1 MNKVVIREVRA
12 YVLDP
17 TEMGADYHNQHD
29 SHWINDL
36 PVANPMSVYEK
47 YKAKRTSWGI
57 NALGTVV
64 VEVELKDGTL
74 GIGCSIGGEP
84 ACYIIE
90 KHLSR
95 FVEGQD
101 PRNVEVIWDQMW
113 RATLPY
119 GRKGLAIHAISAV
132 DLAIWDSL
140 GKLRGEP
147 IYALVGGKT
156 KERLPVYAT
165 TARPDVAKELGF
177 QGAKIPCRYGP
188 ADGVAGLKKNIAAF
202 AEAREA
208 VGPDFPLRLDCYM
221 SLTAPYAIEL
231 ARALAPYHLQWIEEC
246 LPPDDY
252 DGYARLRA
260 AVSGLCLVATGE
272 HEYTRY
278 GFRELIAR
286 KCADILQPDINWVG
300 GLTEA
305 RRIVA
310 MASAYDIP
318 VIPHGSSVF
327 SYHLQYAFTN
337 CPLAEFLVMSP
348 QADRLVPLFGG
359 LFKNEPLPENGY
371 LGLPEAPGWG
381 VELND
386 QLKLIRPYARS
397 GDLCLEGAS
406 NNRIST
412 VTMNPSD

>member
-1 MNKVVIREVRA
+1 MKQVRISEVRA
-12 YVLDP
+12 YVMA
-17 TEMGADYHNQHD
+17 TGEMGADYHNQTG
-29 SHWINDL
+29 SHWIIDL
-36 PVANPMSVYEK
+36 PIANPMSVYEE

-57 NALGTVV
+57 NALGTVL
-64 VEVELKDGTL
+64 VEVELNDGTV

-101 PRNVEVIWDQMW
+101 PRNVELIWDQMW

-119 GRKGLAIHAISAV
+119 GRKGLAVQAISAV
-132 DLAIWDSL
+132 DLAIWDCL

-147 IYALVGGKT
+147 VYALLGGAT
-156 KERLPVYAT
+156 KDKLPVYAT
-165 TARPDVAKELGF
+165 TSRPDIARQWGF

-188 ADGVAGLKKNIAAF
+188 ADGEEGLRKNIAVM
-202 AEAREA
+202 AEAREQ
-208 VGPDFPLRLDCYM
+208 VGPGFPLRLDCYM
-221 SLTAPYAIEL
+221 ALTVPYAIKL
-231 ARALAPYHLQWIEEC
+231 AKALGPFDLEWIEEC

-252 DGYARLRA
+252 DGYAELKRA
-260 AVSGLCLVATGE
+260 LTGICLVTTGE

-310 MASAYDIP
+310 MAAAYDLP

-348 QADRLVPLFGG
+348 AADTVVPLFGE
-359 LFKNEPLPENGY
+359 LFRDEPLPRDGY
-371 LGLPEAPGWG
+371 IQLTDAPGWG

-386 QLKLIRPYARS
+386 KLDLIRPFESMQR
-397 GDLCLEGAS
+397 EVV
-406 NNRIST
+406 IT
-412 VTMNPSD
+412 

>member
-1 MNKVVIREVRA
+1 MKQVTISEVRA
-12 YVLDP
+12 YVISSD
-17 TEMGADYHNQHD
+17 EMGADYHNQSG
-29 SHWINDL
+29 SHWIIDL
-36 PVANPMSVYEK
+36 PIANPMSVYEE

-57 NALGTVV
+57 NALGTVL
-64 VEVELKDGTL
+64 VEVELSDGTV

-101 PRNVEVIWDQMW
+101 PRNVELIWDQMW

-119 GRKGLAIHAISAV
+119 GRKGLAVQAISAV
-132 DLAIWDSL
+132 DLAIWDCL

-147 IYALVGGKT
+147 VYALLGGKT
-156 KERLPVYAT
+156 KQRLPVYAT
-165 TARPDVAKELGF
+165 TARPDIAHDWGF
-177 QGAKIPCRYGP
+177 HGAKIPCRYGP
-188 ADGVAGLKKNIAAF
+188 ADGDEGLKKNIAVM
-202 AEAREA
+202 AEARA
-208 VGPDFPLRLDCYM
+208 QVGPDFPLRLDCYM
-221 SLTAPYAIEL
+221 ALTVPYAIKL
-231 ARALAPYHLQWIEEC
+231 AKALAQFDLEWIEEC

-252 DGYARLRA
+252 DGYAELKRA
-260 AVSGLCLVATGE
+260 LTGICLVTTGE

-310 MASAYDIP
+310 MASAYDLP

-337 CPLAEFLVMSP
+337 CPIAEFLVMSP
-348 QADRLVPLFGG
+348 AADRVVPLFGE
-359 LFKNEPLPENGY
+359 LFRNEPLPRDGY
-371 LGLPEAPGWG
+371 IELTTAPGWG

-386 QLKLIRPYARS
+386 KLKLVRPLESRREVVVS
-397 GDLCLEGAS
+397 DLA
-406 NNRIST
+406 N
-412 VTMNPSD
+412 

>member
-1 MNKVVIREVRA
+1 MKQVTISEVRA
-12 YVLDP
+12 YVMAAD
-17 TEMGADYHNQHD
+17 EMGADYHNQTG
-29 SHWINDL
+29 SHWIIDL
-36 PVANPMSVYEK
+36 PIANPMSVYEE

-57 NALGTVV
+57 NALGTVL
-64 VEVELKDGTL
+64 VEVELNDGTV

-101 PRNVEVIWDQMW
+101 PRNVELIWDQMW

-119 GRKGLAIHAISAV
+119 GRKGLAVQAISAV
-132 DLAIWDSL
+132 DLAIWDCL

-147 IYALVGGKT
+147 VYALLGGAT
-156 KERLPVYAT
+156 KDKLPVYAT
-165 TARPDVAKELGF
+165 TSRPDIAHEWGF

-188 ADGVAGLKKNIAAF
+188 ADGDEGLRKNIAVMR
-202 AEAREA
+202 EAREQ
-208 VGPDFPLRLDCYM
+208 VGPGFPLRLDCYM
-221 SLTAPYAIEL
+221 ALTVPYAIKL
-231 ARALAPYHLQWIEEC
+231 AKALAEFDLDWIEEC

-252 DGYARLRA
+252 DGYADLKRA
-260 AVSGLCLVATGE
+260 LTGICLVTTGE

-278 GFRELIAR
+278 GFRELISR

-300 GLTEA
+300 GLTES

-310 MASAYDIP
+310 MASAYDLP

-348 QADRLVPLFGG
+348 AADRVVPLFGE
-359 LFKNEPLPENGY
+359 LFRDEPLPRDGY
-371 LGLPEAPGWG
+371 VKLTDAPGWG

-386 QLKLIRPYARS
+386 KLDLIRPFES
-397 GDLCLEGAS
+397 GQREVV
-406 NNRIST
+406 IT
-412 VTMNPSD
+412 

>member
-1 MNKVVIREVRA
+1 MKKATIRQVRA
-12 YVLDP
+12 YAVACN
-17 TEMGADYHNQHD
+17 EMGADYHNHQG

-36 PVANPMSVYEK
+36 PIANPMSVFEE
-47 YKAKRTSWGI
+47 YKAARTSWGI

-64 VEVELKDGTL
+64 VQVELEDGTV

-90 KHLSR
+90 NHLSR

-101 PRNVEVIWDQMW
+101 PRNVELMWDRMW

-132 DLAIWDSL
+132 DLAIWDLL
-140 GKLRGEP
+140 GKLRDEP
-147 IYALVGGKT
+147 VYLLLGGKT

-165 TARPDVAKELGF
+165 TVRADLAKEWGF
-177 QGAKIPCRYGP
+177 HGAKIPCRHGP
-188 ADGVAGLKKNIAAF
+188 ADGVQGLKKNVATV
-202 AEAREA
+202 AEAREQ
-208 VGPDFPLRLDCYM
+208 VGYDFPLRLDCYM
-221 SLTAPYAIEL
+221 SLTLPYAIEL
-231 ARALAPYHLQWIEEC
+231 AKALQPYNLDWMEEC

-252 DGYARLRA
+252 DGYAALKA
-260 AVSGLCLVATGE
+260 ALAGRCLVATGE

-310 MASAYDIP
+310 MAAAYDIP

-327 SYHLQYAFTN
+327 SYHLLYAFAN
-337 CPLAEFLVMSP
+337 CPSAEFLVMSP
-348 QADRLVPLFGG
+348 LADRLVPIFGD
-359 LFKNEPLPENGY
+359 LFKDEPLPVDGY
-371 LGLPEAPGWG
+371 VCLGDAPGWG

-386 QLKLIRPYARS
+386 ELTLVRPYARNHAGS
-397 GDLCLEGAS
+397 KQLAVGGGHTSQQAPD
-406 NNRIST
+406 
-412 VTMNPSD
+412 

>member
-1 MNKVVIREVRA
+1 MKQVTISGVRA
-12 YVLDP
+12 YVMAPD
-17 TEMGADYHNQHD
+17 EMGADYHNQTG
-29 SHWINDL
+29 SHWIIDL
-36 PVANPMSVYEK
+36 PIANPMSVYEE

-57 NALGTVV
+57 NALGTVL
-64 VEVELKDGTL
+64 VEVELNDGTV

-101 PRNVEVIWDQMW
+101 PRNVELIWDQMW

-119 GRKGLAIHAISAV
+119 GRKGLAVQAISAV
-132 DLAIWDSL
+132 DLAIWDCL

-147 IYALVGGKT
+147 VYALLGGET
-156 KERLPVYAT
+156 KQKLPVYAT
-165 TARPDVAKELGF
+165 TSRPDIAHQWGF

-188 ADGVAGLKKNIAAF
+188 ADGEVGLRKNIDVM
-202 AEAREA
+202 AEAREQ
-208 VGPDFPLRLDCYM
+208 VGPGFPLRLDCYM
-221 SLTAPYAIEL
+221 ALTVPYAIKL
-231 ARALAPYHLQWIEEC
+231 AKALAQFDLEWIEEC

-252 DGYARLRA
+252 DGYAELKRA
-260 AVSGLCLVATGE
+260 LTGTCLVTTGE

-310 MASAYDIP
+310 MASAYDLP

-348 QADRLVPLFGG
+348 AADRVVPLFGE
-359 LFKNEPLPENGY
+359 LFRNEPLPRDGY
-371 LGLPEAPGWG
+371 IELTDAPGWG

-386 QLKLIRPYARS
+386 KLDLIRPFESMQR
-397 GDLCLEGAS
+397 EVV
-406 NNRIST
+406 IT
-412 VTMNPSD
+412 

>member
-1 MNKVVIREVRA
+1 MKDVRVSAVRA
-12 YVLDP
+12 YIIDP
-17 TEMGADYHNQHD
+17 NQMGADYHNQHGK
-29 SHWINDL
+29 HWINEL
-36 PVANPMSVYEK
+36 PVANPMSIYED
-47 YKAKRTSWGI
+47 YKQKRTSWGI

-64 VEVELKDGTL
+64 AEIELSDGTI

-95 FVEGQD
+95 FVEGQN
-101 PRNVEVIWDQMW
+101 PRNVELIWDQMW

-132 DLAIWDSL
+132 DLALWDCL

-147 IYALVGGKT
+147 VYALLGGKT
-156 KERLPVYAT
+156 KTRLPVYAT
-165 TARPDVAKELGF
+165 TARADIAKELGF

-188 ADGVAGLKKNIAAF
+188 NEGADGLKRNVAVV
-202 AEAREA
+202 AEAREQ

-221 SLTAPYAIEL
+221 SLNLPYAIEL
-231 ARALAPYHLQWIEEC
+231 AKALEPFHLHWMEEC

-252 DGYARLRA
+252 DGYTALKA
-260 AVSGLCLVATGE
+260 AIGNSTLITTGE

-286 KCADILQPDINWVG
+286 RCADILQPDVNWVG

-310 MASAYDIP
+310 MAAAYDIP

-337 CPLAEFLVMSP
+337 CPIAEFLMMSP
-348 QADRLVPLFGG
+348 KADRIVPLFGE
-359 LFKNEPLPENGY
+359 LFTHEPLPEDGF
-371 LGLPEAPGWG
+371 LDLTDAPGWG
-381 VELND
+381 VELNSA
-386 QLKLIRPYARS
+386 LKLVRPYA
-397 GDLCLEGAS
+397 
-406 NNRIST
+406 
-412 VTMNPSD
+412 SDALIETSV

>member
-1 MNKVVIREVRA
+1 MKQVTISEVRA
-12 YVLDP
+12 YVMAAD
-17 TEMGADYHNQHD
+17 EMGADYHNQTG
-29 SHWINDL
+29 SHWIIDL
-36 PVANPMSVYEK
+36 PIANPMSVYEE

-57 NALGTVV
+57 NALGTVL
-64 VEVELKDGTL
+64 VEVELNDGTV

-101 PRNVEVIWDQMW
+101 PRNVELIWDQMW

-119 GRKGLAIHAISAV
+119 GRKGLAVQAISAV
-132 DLAIWDSL
+132 DLAIWDCL

-147 IYALVGGKT
+147 VYALLGGAT
-156 KERLPVYAT
+156 KDKLPVYAT
-165 TARPDVAKELGF
+165 TSRPDIAHEWGF

-188 ADGVAGLKKNIAAF
+188 ADGEEGLRKNIAVMR
-202 AEAREA
+202 EAREQ
-208 VGPDFPLRLDCYM
+208 VGPGFPLRLDCYM
-221 SLTAPYAIEL
+221 ALTVPYAIKL
-231 ARALAPYHLQWIEEC
+231 AKALAEFDLEWIEEC

-252 DGYARLRA
+252 DGYAELKRA
-260 AVSGLCLVATGE
+260 LTGICLVTTGE

-278 GFRELIAR
+278 GFRELISR

-300 GLTEA
+300 GLTES

-310 MASAYDIP
+310 MASAYDLP

-348 QADRLVPLFGG
+348 AADRVVPLFGE
-359 LFKNEPLPENGY
+359 LFRDEPVPRDGY
-371 LGLPEAPGWG
+371 IKLTDAPGWG

-386 QLKLIRPYARS
+386 KLDLIRPFES
-397 GDLCLEGAS
+397 GQREVV
-406 NNRIST
+406 IT
-412 VTMNPSD
+412 

>member
-1 MNKVVIREVRA
+1 MKQVTISEVRA
-12 YVLDP
+12 YVMAAD
-17 TEMGADYHNQHD
+17 EMGADYHNQTG
-29 SHWINDL
+29 SHWIIDL
-36 PVANPMSVYEK
+36 PIANPMSVYEE

-57 NALGTVV
+57 NALGTVL
-64 VEVELKDGTL
+64 VEVELNDGTV

-101 PRNVEVIWDQMW
+101 PRNVELIWDQMW

-119 GRKGLAIHAISAV
+119 GRKGLAVQAISAV
-132 DLAIWDSL
+132 DLAIWDCL

-147 IYALVGGKT
+147 VYALLGGAT
-156 KERLPVYAT
+156 KDKLPVYAT
-165 TARPDVAKELGF
+165 TSRPDIAHEWGF

-188 ADGVAGLKKNIAAF
+188 ADGDEGLRKNIAVMR
-202 AEAREA
+202 EAREQ
-208 VGPDFPLRLDCYM
+208 VGPGFPLRLDCYM
-221 SLTAPYAIEL
+221 ALTVPYAIKL
-231 ARALAPYHLQWIEEC
+231 AKALAEFDLDWIEEC

-252 DGYARLRA
+252 DGYAELKRA
-260 AVSGLCLVATGE
+260 LTGICLVTTGE

-278 GFRELIAR
+278 GFRELISR

-310 MASAYDIP
+310 MASAYDLP

-348 QADRLVPLFGG
+348 AADRVVPLFGE
-359 LFKNEPLPENGY
+359 LFRDEPLPRDGY
-371 LGLPEAPGWG
+371 VKLTDAPGWG

-386 QLKLIRPYARS
+386 KLDLIRPFES
-397 GDLCLEGAS
+397 GQREVV
-406 NNRIST
+406 IT
-412 VTMNPSD
+412 

>member
-1 MNKVVIREVRA
+1 MKKVTIREVRA
-12 YVLDP
+12 FVIAGN
-17 TEMGADYHNQHD
+17 EMGADYHNQHD
-29 SHWINDL
+29 SHWIIDL
-36 PVANPMSVYEK
+36 PIANPMSVYEE
-47 YKAKRTSWGI
+47 YRAKRTSWGI

-64 VEVELKDGTL
+64 VQVELDDGTV

-84 ACYIIE
+84 ACYIVE
-90 KHLSR
+90 RHLSR
-95 FVEGQD
+95 FVQGQD
-101 PRNVEVIWDQMW
+101 PRDVELIWDQMW

-147 IYALVGGKT
+147 VYALLGGKT

-165 TARPDVAKELGF
+165 TSRADLAKEWGF
-177 QGAKIPCRYGP
+177 HGAKLPCRYGP
-188 ADGVAGLKKNIAAF
+188 ADGCDGLKKNVAVV
-202 AEAREA
+202 AEAREQ

-221 SLTAPYAIEL
+221 SLTLPYAIEL
-231 ARALAPYHLQWIEEC
+231 ARALEPYKLLWIEEC

-252 DGYARLRA
+252 DGYAALKA
-260 AVSGLCLVATGE
+260 AVGNTCLVTTGE

-310 MASAYDIP
+310 MAAAYDLP

-337 CPLAEFLVMSP
+337 CPIAEFLVMSP
-348 QADRLVPLFGG
+348 AADQIVPLFGE
-359 LFKNEPLPENGY
+359 LFKNEPLPKDGFVDV
-371 LGLPEAPGWG
+371 PVTPGWG
-381 VELND
+381 VDLND
-386 QLKLIRPYARS
+386 KLKLVRPY
-397 GDLCLEGAS
+397 G
-406 NNRIST
+406 
-412 VTMNPSD
+412 PSRG